1 MVDQQRL
8 EKFRSEVEAIL
19 SVLSARLEGAKDY
32 EDWKTIY
39 IQATELQLTARM
51 ALREAGR
58 NES

>member
-1 MVDQQRL
+1 L